1 MCRFSNNV
9 QADRLDAH
17 RHQPLTRQRFE
28 HRVEYPSFGSATQ
41 ARISS
46 VLGAVMAWQSPPSA
60 TVGGHGQDGVEH
72 IKVVQAHVAALARQ
86 QIRDPFEWF
95 AG

>member
-1 MCRFSNNV
+1 
-9 QADRLDAH
+9 
-17 RHQPLTRQRFE
+17 
-28 HRVEYPSFGSATQ
+28 
-41 ARISS
+41 
-46 VLGAVMAWQSPPSA
+46 MAWQSPPSA